1 LESNNQKC
9 LNCSTELDQNTK
21 FCPNC
26 GQSVKFKNLSIRF
39 VLSTFV
45 ETFLNFDSKLVHSF
59 KDILI
64 PNAITKSFIAGKRS
78 YYLHPFRFYFF
89 CLIAGFTLLALN
101 TRHLNINVKQADMV
115 GKYEQYAMMDT
126 LHLSNKSSC
135 EKAVLDSLREHT
147 PNRIK
152 KLAVDTFI
160 DFKVMG
166 TEFKDYGI
174 STYDA
179 FKLSEKELDEK
190 YKITKRLDRLIIH
203 QFVRMQKDQ
212 GGVLKSG
219 IANMLWGILLLT
231 VFMALVLS
239 VLYIRHGSY
248 FVEHLLHI
256 SNFHTLGLL
265 LISILLLINLI
276 FDIPDPEIYANF
288 IILGSIVYLFTCLKR
303 YYNQGFWVTLIK
315 MGVLGFGYIFGI
327 AIILVII
334 GIFTFLIL

>member
-1 LESNNQKC
+1 
-9 LNCSTELDQNTK
+9 
-21 FCPNC
+21 
-26 GQSVKFKNLSIRF
+26 
-39 VLSTFV
+39 V

-64 PNAITKSFIAGKRS
+64 PNAITKSFIAGKRN
-78 YYLHPFRFYFF
+78 YYIHPFRFYFF
-89 CLIAGFTLLALN
+89 CLIASFGLLALN
-101 TRHLNINVKQADMV
+101 TRHLNIDLNQADMV

-126 LHLSNKSSC
+126 LQLSNKSEC
-135 EKAVLDSLREHT
+135 EIAVLDSLREHT
-147 PNRIK
+147 PKRIK

-160 DFKVMG
+160 NLRAMG

-190 YKITKRLDRLIIH
+190 YKITKRIDRLIIH
-203 QFVRMQKDQ
+203 QFIRMQKDQ
-212 GGVLKSG
+212 GGILKSG

-231 VFMALVLS
+231 VLMALVLS
-239 VLYIRHGSY
+239 ILYIRHDSY
-248 FVEHLLHI
+248 FIEHLLHI
-256 SNFHTLGLL
+256 SNFHSLGLL
-265 LISILLLINLI
+265 LSSILLLINLI
-276 FDIPDPEIYANF
+276 FNIPDLEFYVTF
-288 IILGSIVYLFTCLKR
+288 IILGTIAYLFTCLKR

-315 MGVLGFGYIFGI
+315 MGILGFGYIFGI